1 MIITFQ
7 TGQSVVCDS
16 SLELIQK
23 FILRQVMEYKQ
34 RH

>member
-7 TGQSVVCDS
+7 TAQSVVCDS
-16 SLELIQK
+16 SLELIQI